1 MQASFTVHY
10 GLRCA
15 AGEDPQEKARGIALE
30 QTVELP
36 AACLRE
42 DIADTWVGRIQQL
55 QPAADGRWQC
65 SIRYDARLAGG
76 ELTQLLNTLFGNI
89 SLKSG
94 IRVEGVDWPEELL
107 GAFGGPGHG
116 ITGLRR
122 LTEVPE
128 GLPLTCTALKPVGYT
143 ARELANLAYRFAL
156 GGVDII
162 KDDHGLADQP
172 SAPFRERLSA
182 CQAAVERANR
192 ETGGSS
198 RYFPNVTAPVHL
210 LEERLLAARNAGCR
224 GVLISPWLCGL
235 DSLRW
240 ARDRS
245 GLALMAHPA
254 LTGGQMGGEHGLT
267 PALLLGELFRLAGA
281 DASIYPNTGGRFG
294 FSEATCRQIND
305 ALRRPLGALLPAA
318 PTPGGGM
325 DARSAPHWI
334 ERYGPDT
341 IVLIGGSLY
350 AQGDITA
357 AARGLLQALGRD

>member
-210 LEERLLAARNAGCR
+210 LEERLLAARNAR
-224 GVLISPWLCGL
+224 SRAVQKSPWVCGQ
-235 DSLRW
+235 DRMRC
-240 ARDRS
+240 AR
-245 GLALMAHPA
+245 
-254 LTGGQMGGEHGLT
+254 
-267 PALLLGELFRLAGA
+267 
-281 DASIYPNTGGRFG
+281 
-294 FSEATCRQIND
+294 
-305 ALRRPLGALLPAA
+305 
-318 PTPGGGM
+318 
-325 DARSAPHWI
+325 
-334 ERYGPDT
+334 
-341 IVLIGGSLY
+341 
-350 AQGDITA
+350 
-357 AARGLLQALGRD
+357 